1 MSELDNRI
9 QENEV
14 EPSSIIEKKMNLKC
28 TIDLNARA
36 KTPKVLE
43 DIGIQLY
50 NLDLGKALL
59 IDDNKSTND

>member
-1 MSELDNRI
+1 
-9 QENEV
+9 
-14 EPSSIIEKKMNLKC
+14 MNLKC